1 MNTEENKPIEAIPM
15 KPIRPVINDDDG
27 EVSDAIE
34 FLKENGVAI
43 VVGAVIAVAA
53 FVGYNAWQ
61 NSKVAKEE
69 TASTMLANSQTAP
82 QFQEIINNYGE
93 TKAAPMAQ
101 LSLASSYFDQGQ
113 YDLAGQTFKQ
123 FETAYPTHELLPIA
137 VLGNAQVLESLGN
150 TSEALTAYEGFLSRY
165 PEHYQVPSATF
176 GKARV
181 LEIMGRFDDAR
192 AVYEDFIAGH
202 PESRWI
208 ARAET
213 GLDFVNKQQRA
224 ALNPTPAPSVNLA
237 PLGPLNPITS
247 VETVAPA
254 ETVESPEPVQP

>member
-1 MNTEENKPIEAIPM
+1 MNTEENKPIEATPA
-15 KPIRPVINDDDG
+15 KP
-27 EVSDAIE
+27 VSPIITDEGDVSNAIE

-53 FVGYNAWQ
+53 FVGFSAWK
-61 NSKVAKEE
+61 NSKVAQEE
-69 TASTMLANSQTAP
+69 TAATMLANSQTAP

-101 LSLASSYFDQGQ
+101 LSLAASYFDQGQ

-123 FETAYPTHELLPIA
+123 FESTYPNHELIPLA
-137 VLGNAQVLESLGN
+137 VLGHAQVLEAMGSGAD
-150 TSEALTAYEGFLSRY
+150 ALAAYDGYLSRF
-165 PEHYQVPSATF
+165 PEHYQIPSATF
-176 GKARV
+176 GKARI
-181 LEIMGRFDDAR
+181 LEGMGKYDEAR
-192 AVYEDFIAGH
+192 AVYEDFIAAN

-224 ALNPTPAPSVNLA
+224 AMNPTPAPKVNLA
-237 PLGPLNPITS
+237 PLAPVAPI
-247 VETVAPA
+247 EPAAPA
-254 ETVESPEPVQP
+254 ETVESTAPVQP

>member
-1 MNTEENKPIEAIPM
+1 MNTEENKPIEAIPT
-15 KPIRPVINDDDG
+15 KPISPVITDDT

-53 FVGYNAWQ
+53 FVGYSAWQ
-61 NSKVAKEE
+61 NSKVAQEE
-69 TASTMLANSQTAP
+69 TALTMLANSQTAP

-93 TKAAPMAQ
+93 TKAAPLAQ
-101 LSLASSYFDQGQ
+101 LSLAASYFDQGQ

-123 FETAYPTHELLPIA
+123 FETTYPDHELLPVAI
-137 VLGNAQVLESLGN
+137 LGNAQVLESIGN
-150 TSEALTAYEGFLSRY
+150 GAEALTAYDGFITRY
-165 PEHYQVPSATF
+165 PEHYQIPTATF

-181 LEIMGRFDDAR
+181 MEIMGRFDDAR
-192 AVYEDFIAGH
+192 AVYEDFIANH

-224 ALNPTPAPSVNLA
+224 ALNPTPAPTVNVA
-237 PLGPLNPITS
+237 PIVPVEPVAP
-247 VETVAPA
+247 VETIEAA
-254 ETVESPEPVQP
+254 APVQP